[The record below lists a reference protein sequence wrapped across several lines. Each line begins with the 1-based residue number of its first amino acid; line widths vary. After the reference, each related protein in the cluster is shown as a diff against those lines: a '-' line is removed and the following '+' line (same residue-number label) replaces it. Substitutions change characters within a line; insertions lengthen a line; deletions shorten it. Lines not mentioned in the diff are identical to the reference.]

1 MKRWYVVQVYTGF
14 EDVVK
19 DELEKQIV
27 AEKLQDL
34 FGKVLIPTGE
44 AVQFWAKE
52 ETKKEKIFPGYV
64 LIQMEMEREAYQLV
78 MSSPRVYKFL
88 GGEKVPVPI
97 SEKEVERIFSQMSGK
112 LTVSSRKLPFAVG
125 NEVNITSGPFMGFV
139 GIIDKIDEEH
149 EKLVVMVSIFGR
161 LTPVELGFGQV
172 VK

>member
-19 DELEKQIV
+19 DELEKRI
-27 AEKLQDL
+27 ATEKVQDL
-34 FGKVLIPTGE
+34 FGKILIPTGE
-44 AVQFWAKE
+44 AVQMWSKE
-52 ETKKEKIFPGYV
+52 EAKKEKIFPGYV
-64 LIQMEMEREAYQLV
+64 LIQMEMVREAYQLV
-78 MSSPRVYKFL
+78 ISSTKVYKFL
-88 GGEKVPVPI
+88 GGDQPVPI

-112 LTVSSRKLPFAVG
+112 LAVTPRKLPFSIG
-125 NEVNITSGPFMGFV
+125 SEVNITSGPFGGFV

-161 LTPVELGFGQV
+161 LTPVELGFDQV